1 MSLGYILRRVEA
13 EAGFSAPDLNPET
26 RDYLLDI
33 INEAARQIYT
43 KTDLPISLEECYI
56 RTSTEAELALPPF
69 VGELRG
75 IRSCEWNDNWT
86 INDLRPRYSQAEW
99 PTIWKT
105 WREKK
110 PSPLKIDSDNLAN
123 LTIQIPEADST
134 VIVSIVGESLDSNNV
149 RESITMDAT
158 EKTGTKN
165 YTSIKAIR
173 KNKVTDYN
181 ITILDGDDEEI
192 SVIYADQLEARYKI
206 VDVSEYPNLRECSD
220 GTYSME
226 VLFKPRL
233 PRLIDEQDAF
243 PVDGWDDVIVAKTI
257 ELLEAGKEGHE
268 QRAMMVK
275 AAVKELTDDIVNDK
289 TEHLSKKL
297 GFKANPLHSVYKR
310 RGYWRRP

>member
-1 MSLGYILRRVEA
+1 MPLSYILRRVEA
-13 EAGFSAPDLNPET
+13 EQGFSAPDLNPEA
-26 RDYLLDI
+26 REYLLDI

-43 KTDLPISLEECYI
+43 KTDLPISLEECYM
-56 RTSTEAELALPPF
+56 RTTSNAELALPPF
-69 VGELRG
+69 VGELRA

-86 INDLRPRYSQAEW
+86 IHDLRPRYNSAEW
-99 PTIWKT
+99 PNIWKT

-123 LTIQIPEADST
+123 LTIQIPEADDS
-134 VIVSIVGESLDSNNV
+134 VIISIVGESLDSNNV
-149 RESITMDAT
+149 RESITLDAT
-158 EKTGTKN
+158 VKTGTKN

-206 VDVSEYPNLRECSD
+206 VDVSEYPNLQTCSD
-220 GTYSME
+220 GTFAME
-226 VLFKPRL
+226 ILYKPRL
-233 PRLIDEQDAF
+233 PRLVDDQDSF

-268 QRAMMVK
+268 NRAMLVNAK
-275 AAVKELTDDIVNDK
+275 VKELTEDIVNDK
-289 TEHLSKKL
+289 TEHLSKKI
-297 GFKANPLHSVYKR
+297 GFRPNPLHSIYRKR
-310 RGYWRRP
+310 NFRY